1 MVRLSKDDLLAAWK
15 ALDRSQI
22 DEQPGAQGWRG
33 IRLFTHQGCSFHA
46 GRRQPDNEE
55 MLIVVFPHP
64 LSPGSTALPSSKG
77 FRVEMT
83 GTEEGRQNG
92 LMIRRQQTGNADV
105 FTTMILDILHSL
117 LNVSEPRLF
126 ETLLRRIRL
135 WQAFMERDTRPL
147 SHEEEVGVIGELTC
161 LERLIESGLAPSTAV
176 EAWVGP
182 QHGLQDFELDERAI
196 EVKSTTAEQGF
207 CVTIHALEQLDWQ
220 RPGSLMLCGL
230 RFSEH
235 PTGAT
240 LNDLIYRLRQRFEG
254 NAPAACLFEG
264 SLCHVGYFTEHAEFY
279 TRHFLLTEAFALP
292 IEADFPAFTHANVP
306 LPVVSACYQLE
317 LQTLIPQAQNF
328 NHCLSD
334 FAGLPHGTY

>member
-1 MVRLSKDDLLAAWK
+1 MVRLSKDDLLVAWK

-33 IRLFTHQGCSFHA
+33 IRLFTHQDCSFHA

-55 MLIVVFPHP
+55 MLIVEFPHP
-64 LSPGSTALPSSKG
+64 LSPGSTALPSCKG

-117 LNVSEPRLF
+117 LSVSEAHLF
-126 ETLLRRIRL
+126 EILLRRIRL
-135 WQAFMERDTRPL
+135 WQAFMERDTRLL
-147 SHEEEVGVIGELTC
+147 SYEEEVGLIGELTC
-161 LERLIESGLAPSTAV
+161 LERLIESGLVSSTAV
-176 EAWVGP
+176 GAWVGP

-207 CVTIHALEQLDWQ
+207 CVTIHSLEQLDWQ
-220 RPGSLMLCGL
+220 RPGSLVLCGL
-230 RFSEH
+230 RFNEH

-240 LNDLIYRLRQRFEG
+240 LNDIINRLRQRFEG
-254 NAPAACLFEG
+254 SSQAACLFEG
-264 SLCHVGYFTEHAEFY
+264 SLCHVGYFSEHAEFY
-279 TRHFLLTEAFALP
+279 TRHFLLTEAFGLP
-292 IEADFPAFTHANVP
+292 IEEDFPSLTHADVP